1 MSIARE
7 KLAKKYNEEYNNLND
22 AQRLAVNTIEGP
34 VMVIAGPG
42 TGKTQILACRIGKIL
57 LETDAVPQNIL
68 CLTYTEAGVVAMRKR
83 LTQFIGADAYK
94 VNIFTYH
101 SFCNTVIQENLSFF
115 SIREMDTISD
125 LEKTQLLKELIDRFP
140 KNHPLKR
147 YRGDVYFDVENL
159 SALFSTMKREAWSPE
174 FLIQRADAYINDLP
188 NRDEYIYKKKQK
200 EFNKGDLKINK
211 INEEVEKMDK
221 LKAAANEFKN
231 FQAAMNHIKRYD
243 FDDMINW
250 VIEAFET
257 NAPLL
262 ANYQERFQ
270 YILVDEYQ
278 DTNGSQ
284 DKLVSLL
291 INYWEQ
297 PNIFVV
303 GDDDQSIFRF
313 QGASV
318 ENMHNFYKHYE
329 KDLQK
334 IVLQNNY
341 RSTQPILD
349 ISKSLIELNNERL
362 IKIIPGLTKN
372 LIASNEVMKAITTQ
386 PLISEY
392 TTIEEEMIGVVKKV
406 QKLLSENVL
415 PGEIGIIYKEHK
427 YGEGLSHYFNVLNIP
442 VYTKRQR
449 NIMNL
454 AEAKRIFHFIKY
466 LASELDAP
474 YGGDEMLFELLHFSW
489 FGIPPIEIAKLSVE
503 TSDRISKREK
513 TSLRQ
518 LLFDKANSPDKDL
531 FTQNIHPQL
540 KNASHIIEALITDAA
555 NDTVRQLFENI
566 INKAG
571 ILNEAMRSDDK
582 HRQLQLLTKIFDF
595 VKEETHRKPEL
606 TLQAFAELLLVMEH
620 ENIELPL
627 NEVSG
632 NEAGVNLMTAHSS
645 KGLEFEYIFLI
656 GSNAHLWEKKTVPN
670 KGFKLPDT
678 VFSSTTATS
687 TAALEEQR
695 RLFYVA
701 LTRAKKE
708 LNISYFR
715 FKSDTKDAE
724 PSIFVIELVQENN
737 LPINVEK
744 ISDDTLS
751 EFAVLKLSKENKP
764 EIEKLETDYVNK
776 ILEKFTMNV
785 TALNNY
791 LHCPLEFY
799 YKNVI
804 KTPSAKNEN
813 LEFGSAVHYA
823 LEQLFRK
830 MMGNVNDSE
839 ENKNTKKE
847 FPSKEIFINDFEWFM
862 NRHREGFTKEQF
874 NRRLEYGR
882 EILANYY
889 DYRINSFNK
898 IVSVEKMIT
907 GVVVNGVPIKG
918 KLDKLEFDGKSVN
931 VVDYKTGNFKNAQ
944 KKLVG
949 PKLDNPSGNDYWR
962 QAVFYKLLV
971 DNYSQ
976 KDWIAISS
984 EFDFIEPDD
993 NNMYQKETITIT
1005 QEATDALTQI
1015 ITDVWNKIQQHD
1027 FYTGCGKADCQ
1038 YCNFVNENK
1047 VFTTLVIGNETD
1059 DTIAAD

>member
-1 MSIARE
+1 MSFIKE
-7 KLAKKYNEEYNNLND
+7 KLEKKFKEEYEKLNE
-22 AQRLAVNTIEGP
+22 AQRLAVDTTEGP

-57 LETDAVPQNIL
+57 LETDAMPQNIL

-83 LTQFIGADAYK
+83 LTQFIGSDAYK
-94 VNIFTYH
+94 VNIYTYH
-101 SFCNTVIQENLSFF
+101 SFCNTVIQENLSLFAK
-115 SIREMDTISD
+115 REMDAISD

-147 YRGDVYFDVENL
+147 YRGDVYYESNGL
-159 SALFSTMKREAWSPE
+159 SALFSTMKQEGWSSA
-174 FLIQRADAYINDLP
+174 FLIERIDAYINDLP
-188 NRDEYIYKKKQK
+188 TRDEYIYKKKQK
-200 EFNKGDLKINK
+200 EFNKGDLKITKLNA
-211 INEEVEKMDK
+211 ETEKMEK
-221 LKAAANEFKN
+221 LKAAVNEFDN
-231 FQAAMNHIKRYD
+231 FQAAMNDIKRYD

-250 VIEAFET
+250 VIEAFQT
-257 NAPLL
+257 NTHLL

-270 YILVDEYQ
+270 YVLVDEYQ

-349 ISKSLIELNNERL
+349 VAQSLIEKNDERL
-362 IKIIPGLTKN
+362 INIIPGLTKD
-372 LIASNEVMKAITTQ
+372 LIASNEALKTIKTQ
-386 PLISEY
+386 PLIFEY
-392 TTIEEEMIGVVKKV
+392 PTMEDEMIGVVKKI
-406 QKLLSENVL
+406 QKLLAENVL

-427 YGEGLSHYFNVLNIP
+427 YGEELSHYFNVLNIP
-442 VYTKRQR
+442 IYTKRQPD
-449 NIMNL
+449 IMDF
-454 AEAKRIFHFIKY
+454 AEAKRIFLFIKY

-503 TSDRISKREK
+503 TADRISKREK

-518 LLFDKANSPDKDL
+518 LLFEKANSPDKDL

-540 KNASHIIEALITDAA
+540 KNAAHIIEALIADAA
-555 NDTVRQLFENI
+555 NYTVRHLFENI

-571 ILNEAMRSDDK
+571 ILNEAMQHEDK
-582 HRQLQLLTKIFDF
+582 HRQLRILTKIFDF
-595 VKEETHRKPEL
+595 VKDETHRNPEL
-606 TLQAFAELLLVMEH
+606 TLQSFVALITIMESEH
-620 ENIELPL
+620 IKLPL

-632 NEAGVNLMTAHSS
+632 NEAGVNLMTAHGS
-645 KGLEFEYIFLI
+645 KGLEFEYIFLV
-656 GSNAHLWEKKTVPN
+656 GSNAHLWEKKSKTS
-670 KGFKLPDT
+670 KAYTFPDT
-678 VFSSTTATS
+678 VFLSTAT
-687 TAALEEQR
+687 TKDAEVQEQR

-701 LTRAKKE
+701 CTRAKKE

-724 PSIFVIELVQENN
+724 PSLFVIEVIQENN
-737 LPINVEK
+737 LPINLEK
-744 ISDDTLS
+744 INAESLS
-751 EFAVLKLSKENKP
+751 EFAVLKLSAESKP

-776 ILEKFTMNV
+776 VLEKFTMNV

-791 LHCPLEFY
+791 LRCPLEFY

-804 KTPSAKNEN
+804 KIPSAKSEN
-813 LEFGSAVHYA
+813 LEFGSAIHYA

-830 MMGNVNDSE
+830 MLGNDNDGNSHST
-839 ENKNTKKE
+839 NV
-847 FPSKEIFINDFEWFM
+847 FPPKEIFIKDFEWFM
-862 NRHREGFTKEQF
+862 HRNRESFTKEQY
-874 NRRLEYGR
+874 NRRIEYGR

-889 DYRINSFNK
+889 DQYIHSFKK
-898 IVSVEKMIT
+898 IVSVEKMIS
-907 GVVVNGVPIKG
+907 GVVINGVPIKG

-944 KKLVG
+944 TKLVG
-949 PKLDNPSGNDYWR
+949 PTLDNPSGNDYWR

-976 KDWIAISS
+976 KDWIAVSA

-993 NNMYQKETITIT
+993 KNKYQKIRIPIEPDDVETLI
-1005 QEATDALTQI
+1005 QI
-1015 ITDVWNKIQQHD
+1015 ITETWNKIQQHD
-1027 FYTGCGKADCQ
+1027 FYKGCGKKDCHS
-1038 YCNFVNENK
+1038 CNFVKENK
-1047 VFTTLVIGNETD
+1047 IYTTL
-1059 DTIAAD
+1059 IAADGNDEA